1 MGRRSKCC
9 KFSWFINDG
18 VGIGCAI
25 FTYLLIGYAEFVV
38 VFVMLLPEV
47 VRAAA
52 FGLFHATAFTFF
64 ACLALVAH
72 SRAMCSDP
80 VSTFPFDRNL
90 LKGNHKI
97 ILLAGALKSADHL
110 TVCPMPSTN
119 CELIVLT

>member
-9 KFSWFINDG
+9 KFSWFVNDG

-52 FGLFHATAFTFF
+52 FGVFHATAFTFF

-80 VSTFPFDRNL
+80 VSGFSFDRNL
-90 LKGNHKI
+90 LMGSRKI
-97 ILLAGALKSADHL
+97 ILLAGLVRAP
-110 TVCPMPSTN
+110 TFNCVQMQSTS
-119 CELIVLT
+119 CELIVMY